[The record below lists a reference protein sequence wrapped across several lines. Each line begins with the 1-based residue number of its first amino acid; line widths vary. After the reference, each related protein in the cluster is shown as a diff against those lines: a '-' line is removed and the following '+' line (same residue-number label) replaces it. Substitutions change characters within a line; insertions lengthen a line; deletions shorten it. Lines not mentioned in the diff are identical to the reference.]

1 MKFFPITTLADI
13 TSVVAGTGLSGGGTS
28 GDVTLN
34 VDFPISSAN
43 LDADTAHLSNAQS
56 FTGAKTFALPII
68 SDGDRT
74 LAPGDGAAIHVD
86 AFDVTDGTTSASGT
100 TASFRHVSI
109 ETPRLLATNSSVTTT
124 DAATLYIKDA
134 PLASTNQTITNA
146 YALWVDAGN
155 ARFDGNIDLEGDI
168 DVNGALETDAL
179 TIAGATIAAIGT
191 TAITTLGTIGTGVWQ
206 GTTIKTAYIGDDQVT
221 EDKLANSLLAEI
233 DANTAKVTNSDQSKS
248 DIDGLGITT
257 VGTIDTGVWNGT
269 AIASAYLDAD
279 TAHLSGSQ
287 TFTGTKTLNSFKG
300 TGATTVTNILDEDA
314 MGSDSATAL
323 ATQQSIKAYVDAK
336 KQVMHYPTKGYA
348 VGDGTNYEFQK
359 PMGTNTAPFNFDDEA
374 MGPDGVSNVTTQKIL
389 RAGGIVMPR
398 DCTLTRW
405 TGWAVSAGS
414 SADTFIGL
422 FKVTIARNE
431 NTNYNF
437 VELEEFQYTALGNN
451 KAEDFDISS
460 GFTET
465 AIAAGDIIFPGLKG
479 ASGAIQYFSGTF
491 EVEF

>member
-1 MKFFPITTLADI
+1 LKWIGQHIVDSIARFRSDVYLDSPTAGGSDPDKFLGIDSNGKIIYRTGSEVLSDIGGGDGDI
-13 TSVVAGTGLSGGGTS
+13 TGVTAGTGLSGGGTS
-28 GDVTLN
+28 GAVTLN
-34 VDFPISSAN
+34 VDA
-43 LDADTAHLSNAQS
+43 AQ
-56 FTGAKTFALPII
+56 TQI
-68 SDGDRT
+68 
-74 LAPGDGAAIHVD
+74 
-86 AFDVTDGTTSASGT
+86 TS
-100 TASFRHVSI
+100 
-109 ETPRLLATNSSVTTT
+109 
-124 DAATLYIKDA
+124 
-134 PLASTNQTITNA
+134 
-146 YALWVDAGN
+146 
-155 ARFDGNIDLEGDI
+155 
-168 DVNGALETDAL
+168 
-179 TIAGATIAAIGT
+179 
-191 TAITTLGTIGTGVWQ
+191 
-206 GTTIKTAYIGDDQVT
+206 
-221 EDKLANSLLAEI
+221 
-233 DANTAKVTNSDQSKS
+233 
-248 DIDGLGITT
+248 
-257 VGTIDTGVWNGT
+257 VGTITTGHWRGDVV
-269 AIASAYLDAD
+269 ASLYLDAD

-336 KQVMHYPTKGYA
+336 KQVMHYPTKGYG

-374 MGPDGVSNVTTQKIL
+374 MGPDGVSNVSTQKIL

-398 DCTLTRW
+398 ACTLTRW